1 VSSSEKTITIELD
14 PSPEMSARAENA
26 TALSTS
32 PSLSTSP
39 TSAKAPPDTPKSVS
53 ATPHSFSGV
62 KAKGVAGDV
71 SQLARRAE
79 LYFALGLLVFM
90 VLLFVMGRI
99 YWDERYYHPEEGVG
113 YWLGLVGGVM
123 MLLAMVYG
131 LFKHIPA
138 LRTLGWMKR
147 WLGLHIFFGI
157 VGPVLVLVHSTFRLG
172 SLNGAVA
179 LISMLLV
186 FLSGVMGRFLYSKIH
201 YGLGGSKAQLVDVQ
215 SSLVTAGKRI
225 KSRRLDAFADSVMS
239 QPSSLFNAGLDLMA
253 FGWRS
258 RWLAFQLRRDMYRHL
273 KSMAAEESWDIPEL
287 RRQRKIFRGQLQTYM
302 FTLRKV
308 ALFSVY
314 ERFFSFWRH
323 AHVPLLYLLLF
334 SGVIHVIS
342 VHMY

>member
-1 VSSSEKTITIELD
+1 MSSSAPSSTIEINL
-14 PSPEMSARAENA
+14 SPEPGNGGKPVRAEK
-26 TALSTS
+26 ST
-32 PSLSTSP
+32 T
-39 TSAKAPPDTPKSVS
+39 
-53 ATPHSFSGV
+53 ATPLSDKNSAGTDSTHHDV
-62 KAKGVAGDV
+62 K
-71 SQLARRAE
+71 QLAQRGE
-79 LYFALGLLVFM
+79 LFLAIGLILFM
-90 VLLFVMGRI
+90 VVLFVVGRI
-99 YWDERYYHPEEGVG
+99 YWDERYYVPEEGLG

-147 WLGLHIFFGI
+147 WLSLHIVFGI
-157 VGPVLVLVHSTFRLG
+157 VGPLLVLVHTTFRLG

-179 LISMLLV
+179 LVSMVLV

-201 YGLGGSKAQLVDVQ
+201 YGLGGKKAQLAEVQ
-215 SSLVTAGKRI
+215 SSLVTRGKRI
-225 KSRRLDAFADSVMS
+225 KSRRLDAFAQSVMLH
-239 QPSSLFNAGLDLMA
+239 PGSLFSAWLDLVV

-258 RWLAFQLRRDMYRHL
+258 RWLTFQLRRDMRRHL
-273 KSMAAEESWDIPEL
+273 KSIAAREGWSAIDL
-287 RRQRKIFRGQLQTYM
+287 YRQRRAFRRQLRDYM

-308 ALFSVY
+308 ALFTVY

-334 SGVIHVIS
+334 SGVVHVIA

>member
-1 VSSSEKTITIELD
+1 MSNNAQSTTIEIT
-14 PSPEMSARAENA
+14 PSAEVLGGESPVRAEKRPR
-26 TALSTS
+26 
-32 PSLSTSP
+32 PSQTEKNQTEKP
-39 TSAKAPPDTPKSVS
+39 A
-53 ATPHSFSGV
+53 
-62 KAKGVAGDV
+62 VAMAHDV
-71 SQLARRAE
+71 QQLARRSE
-79 LYFALGLLVFM
+79 LFFAIGLIVFM
-90 VLLFVMGRI
+90 LALFIVGRI
-99 YWDERYYHPEEGVG
+99 YWDERYYVPEEGLG

-123 MLLAMVYG
+123 MLMAMAYG

-147 WLGLHIFFGI
+147 WLSLHIVFGI
-157 VGPVLVLVHSTFRLG
+157 VGPLLVLVHSTFRLG

-179 LISMLLV
+179 LFSMVLV

-201 YGLGGSKAQLVDVQ
+201 YGLGGSKAQLTDVQ

-225 KSRRLDAFADSVMS
+225 KSRRLDEFTTSVMS
-239 QPSSLFNAGLDLMA
+239 HPSSLLGAGVDLMV

-258 RWLAFQLRRDMYRHL
+258 RWLAFQLKRDMDRHL
-273 KSMAAEESWDIPEL
+273 KSMAKRESWNTREL
-287 RRQRKIFRGQLQTYM
+287 YRQRRAFRRQLRSYI

-334 SGVIHVIS
+334 SGVVHVIA

>member
-1 VSSSEKTITIELD
+1 MNTDLQISTIEVI
-14 PSPEMSARAENA
+14 SSADVDEKRPAIHAVKKPN
-26 TALSTS
+26 
-32 PSLSTSP
+32 
-39 TSAKAPPDTPKSVS
+39 KKTPANKE
-53 ATPHSFSGV
+53 AARH
-62 KAKGVAGDV
+62 DV
-71 SQLARRAE
+71 QQLARRAE
-79 LYFALGLLVFM
+79 LFLAIGLIVM
-90 VLLFVMGRI
+90 MAALFVLGRI
-99 YWDERYYHPEEGVG
+99 YWDERYYVPEEGLG

-131 LFKHIPA
+131 LFKHVSA
-138 LRTLGWMKR
+138 LRSLGWMKR
-147 WLGLHIFFGI
+147 WLSLHIFFGI
-157 VGPVLVLVHSTFRLG
+157 VGPILVLIHSTFRLG
-172 SLNGAVA
+172 STNAAVA

-201 YGLGGSKAQLVDVQ
+201 YGLGGSKAKLADVQ

-225 KSRRLDAFADSVMS
+225 KSRRLDSFSASVMTH
-239 QPSSLFNAGLDLMA
+239 PNNFLGAWWDLMI

-258 RWLAFQLRRDMYRHL
+258 RWLVFVLRRDMRRHL
-273 KSMAAEESWDIPEL
+273 KSMAKREGWSAAEL
-287 RRQRKIFRGQLQTYM
+287 YRQRKAFRQQLRAYM

-334 SGVIHVIS
+334 SGVVHVIA

>member
-1 VSSSEKTITIELD
+1 MMSSSVQSSTIEINASD
-14 PSPEMSARAENA
+14 VPVSAEVPARVEKA
-26 TALSTS
+26 TS
-32 PSLSTSP
+32 P
-39 TSAKAPPDTPKSVS
+39 PPPSNKKPVDADVE
-53 ATPHSFSGV
+53 HDV
-62 KAKGVAGDV
+62 K
-71 SQLARRAE
+71 QLAQRGE
-79 LYFALGLLVFM
+79 LYFALGLIGCM
-90 VLLFVMGRI
+90 AALFVAGRI
-99 YWDERYYHPEEGVG
+99 YWDDRYYVPEEGLG

-147 WLGLHIFFGI
+147 WLSVHIIFGI
-157 VGPVLVLVHSTFRLG
+157 AGPILVVIHSTFRLG

-201 YGLGGSKAQLVDVQ
+201 YGLGGSKAELSDVQ
-215 SSLVTAGKRI
+215 TNLISVGKRI
-225 KSRRLDAFADSVMS
+225 RSRRLDAFAESVMS
-239 QPSSLFNAGLDLMA
+239 HPGSLFRAGVDLMI

-258 RWLAFQLRRDMYRHL
+258 RWLAYQLRRDMRRHL
-273 KSMAAEESWDIPEL
+273 NSMAKREGWSADDL
-287 RRQRKIFRGQLQTYM
+287 RRQRKAFRRQLNAYM
-302 FTLRKV
+302 LTLRKV

-334 SGVIHVIS
+334 SGVVHVIA

>member
-1 VSSSEKTITIELD
+1 MSNNAQSTTIEIT
-14 PSPEMSARAENA
+14 PAAQ
-26 TALSTS
+26 ALSGGAPVRAKERAI
-32 PSLSTSP
+32 PSQVDKNQ
-39 TSAKAPPDTPKSVS
+39 AKRPV
-53 ATPHSFSGV
+53 
-62 KAKGVAGDV
+62 VAAAHDLQ
-71 SQLARRAE
+71 QLARRGE
-79 LYFALGLLVFM
+79 LFFALGLIVFM
-90 VLLFVMGRI
+90 VTLFLVGRI
-99 YWDERYYHPEEGVG
+99 YWDERYYVPEEGLG

-123 MLLAMVYG
+123 MLMAMAYG
-131 LFKHIPA
+131 LFKHISA

-147 WLGLHIFFGI
+147 WLNLHIVFGI
-157 VGPVLVLVHSTFRLG
+157 VGPLLVLVHSTFRLG

-201 YGLGGSKAQLVDVQ
+201 YGLGGSKAQLADVQ

-225 KSRRLDAFADSVMS
+225 KSRRLDEFTTSVMS
-239 QPSSLFNAGLDLMA
+239 QPNSLLGAALDLLV

-258 RWLAFQLRRDMYRHL
+258 RWLAFQLRRDMGRHL
-273 KSMAAEESWDIPEL
+273 KSMAKRESWNAREL
-287 RRQRKIFRGQLQTYM
+287 YRQRRIFRRQLRAYI

-334 SGVIHVIS
+334 SGVVHVLA

>member
-1 VSSSEKTITIELD
+1 MCTNGNYPLLWCVVNTDLQISTIEVI
-14 PSPEMSARAENA
+14 SSADVDEKRPAVHAEKKPN
-26 TALSTS
+26 
-32 PSLSTSP
+32 
-39 TSAKAPPDTPKSVS
+39 KKTPANKE
-53 ATPHSFSGV
+53 A
-62 KAKGVAGDV
+62 AGHDV
-71 SQLARRAE
+71 QQLARRAE
-79 LYFALGLLVFM
+79 LFLAIGLIVM
-90 VLLFVMGRI
+90 MAALFVLGRI
-99 YWDERYYHPEEGVG
+99 YWDERYYVPEEGLG

-131 LFKHIPA
+131 LFKHISA
-138 LRTLGWMKR
+138 LRSFGWMKR
-147 WLGLHIFFGI
+147 WLSLHIFFGI
-157 VGPVLVLVHSTFRLG
+157 VGPILVLIHSTFRLG
-172 SLNGAVA
+172 SMNAAVA

-201 YGLGGSKAQLVDVQ
+201 YGLGGSKAKLADVQ

-225 KSRRLDAFADSVMS
+225 KSRRLDAFSTSVMTH
-239 QPSSLFNAGLDLMA
+239 PNNLLGAWWDLMI

-258 RWLAFQLRRDMYRHL
+258 RWLVFVLRRDMRRHL
-273 KSMAAEESWDIPEL
+273 TSMAKREGWSATEL
-287 RRQRKIFRGQLQTYM
+287 YRQRKAFRQQLRAYM

-334 SGVIHVIS
+334 SGVVHVIA

>member
-1 VSSSEKTITIELD
+1 MSSSASSATIEIN
-14 PSPEMSARAENA
+14 PSAEA
-26 TALSTS
+26 GSGE
-32 PSLSTSP
+32 
-39 TSAKAPPDTPKSVS
+39 KSVRKENLTVAAAS
-53 ATPHSFSGV
+53 PDKKQTGV
-62 KAKGVAGDV
+62 DSTHDLK
-71 SQLARRAE
+71 QLARRTE
-79 LYFALGLLVFM
+79 LFFALGLILFM
-90 VLLFVMGRI
+90 AVLFVVGRI
-99 YWDERYYHPEEGVG
+99 YWDERYYVPEEGLG

-138 LRTLGWMKR
+138 LRSLGWMKR
-147 WLGLHIFFGI
+147 WLSLHIVFGI
-157 VGPVLVLVHSTFRLG
+157 TGPLLVLVHSTFRLG

-179 LISMLLV
+179 LFSMVLV

-201 YGLGGSKAQLVDVQ
+201 YGLGGSKAQLADVQ
-215 SSLVTAGKRI
+215 TSLVTSGKRI
-225 KSRRLDAFADSVMS
+225 KSRRLDAFAASVMS
-239 QPSSLFNAGLDLMA
+239 HPGSLLNAGLDLMV

-258 RWLAFQLRRDMYRHL
+258 RWLAYQLRRDMKRHL
-273 KSMAAEESWDIPEL
+273 KSMAKREAWSAAEL
-287 RRQRKIFRGQLQTYM
+287 RRQRKAFQQQLRAYM

-334 SGVIHVIS
+334 SGVVHVIA